1 MTMSNIRGHIYGLIA
16 EIQAAEKITK
26 VKLGVL
32 SRDLLMYVPES
43 DDIEAVNRLFEV
55 LTPVNK
61 SVAIEF
67 FTHFLPWDAERDT
80 GKNFIRFG
88 GKTKGEKKRSRSVKN
103 IKEFLADEKNN
114 IWTWAETEIQV
125 EKKKKDF
132 AGMITRQV
140 TKALEGDEAS
150 DTPAISAAD
159 VLSAVFAGGVSLE
172 AFLEAAEA
180 IETQQQ
186 AELEAKESALDAIM
200 SNTEAA

>member
-43 DDIEAVNRLFEV
+43 DDIAAVNRLFEV

-61 SVAIEF
+61 RVAIEF

-80 GKNFIRFG
+80 DKNFIRFG
-88 GKTKGEKKRSRSVKN
+88 GKTKGEKKRSRSAKN

-150 DTPAISAAD
+150 DTPAISASD

-200 SNTEAA
+200 SNAGAA